1 MAGYD
6 GDVAVLTVIIG
17 QDALMTDATAYVER
31 YNVTWPVLLDSAGD
45 FAASLPTG
53 EADAVVVV
61 DRAGRVSSAASPTQ
75 AYTELG
81 EAMTASQ
88 RGGSQSASTY
98 LRLAFGLAS
107 SCSSLPCLG
116 SVGKSRRS
124 RCHRER
130 CGGASSCPQAR
141 VWPW

>member
-1 MAGYD
+1 MLVSVLMPGSENGADHLREFETAMAGYD

-31 YNVTWPVLLDSAGD
+31 YNVTWPVLLDSTGE

-61 DRAGRVSSAASPTQ
+61 DRAGRVSSADSPTQ

-81 EAMTASQ
+81 
-88 RGGSQSASTY
+88 R
-98 LRLAFGLAS
+98 
-107 SCSSLPCLG
+107 P
-116 SVGKSRRS
+116 
-124 RCHRER
+124 
-130 CGGASSCPQAR
+130 
-141 VWPW
+141 